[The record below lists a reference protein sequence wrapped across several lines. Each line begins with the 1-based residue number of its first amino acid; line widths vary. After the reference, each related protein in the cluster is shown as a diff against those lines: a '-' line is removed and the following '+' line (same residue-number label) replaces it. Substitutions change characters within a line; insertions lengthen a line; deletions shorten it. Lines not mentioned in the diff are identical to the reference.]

1 MHEFCL
7 TKTVLMTGEVLDI
20 LSEERFDELEAA
32 IVHNL
37 ESVDCP
43 LVHMF
48 TDGMY
53 IREIIM
59 PKGALVTSKIHKTEH
74 PYVVSKG
81 KLTVRIDDGSWVEI
95 EAPYTGIT
103 KAGTRR
109 VAYILEDCTWTT
121 FHNNP
126 DNLKDLEQIED
137 MVIEKYVNPLINNIK
152 NIE

>member
-1 MHEFCL
+1 MNNE
-7 TKTVLMTGEVLDI
+7 I
-20 LSEERFDELEAA
+20 LSKLSDARFDELEAA
-32 IVHNL
+32 IVQNL
-37 ESVDCP
+37 EHVDCP

-53 IREIIM
+53 IREIVM
-59 PKGALVTSKIHKTEH
+59 PTGALVTSKIHKTEH

-81 KLTVRIDDGSWVEI
+81 KLLVRVDNGEWVEI
-95 EAPYTGIT
+95 AAPYTGIT

-126 DNLKDLEQIED
+126 DNLTDLEQIED
-137 MVIEKYVNPLINNIK
+137 LVIERYENPLINNIK

>member
-1 MHEFCL
+1 MNYE
-7 TKTVLMTGEVLDI
+7 I
-20 LSEERFDELEAA
+20 LEKLSDERFDELEAA

-37 ESVDCP
+37 EQIDCP
-43 LVHMF
+43 LLHLF

-81 KLTVRIDDGSWVEI
+81 KLAVRIDDGSWVEI

-121 FHNNP
+121 FHVNA
-126 DNLKDLEQIED
+126 DNLTDLEAIED
-137 MVIEKYVNPLINNIK
+137 LVIEKYDNPLINK
-152 NIE
+152 NLE